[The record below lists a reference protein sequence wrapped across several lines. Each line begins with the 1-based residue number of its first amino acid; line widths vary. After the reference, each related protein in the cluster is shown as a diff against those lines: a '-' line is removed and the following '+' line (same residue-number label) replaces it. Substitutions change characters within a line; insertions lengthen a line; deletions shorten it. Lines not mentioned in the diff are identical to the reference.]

1 MRRLAGE
8 GAAHPKFSRALV
20 RPWRRALTFSTA
32 RPAPCAS
39 ARALAFGSVSP
50 RTSARPQFW
59 QTGPS
64 NVPKDHPLANFYPE
78 NVWPDE
84 IQPGFRP
91 AIDGMYSTLEGLA
104 IELLGCASEYLG
116 QPREWLPNMAVQGN
130 TILRVLHYPP
140 CADAPAGAVRAAAHE
155 DINLIT
161 LLVSGTADGL
171 QVKDRNGEWFSVKGN
186 KKQII
191 VDSGDML
198 QNITNGIFRSTTHRV
213 INPAEG
219 DADVSRYSMPLFA
232 HPRPEVDLTPLPALV
247 ERSGG
252 VVRYPSI
259 TSHEYL
265 HQRLVEIGLI
275 KPDSEK

>member
-1 MRRLAGE
+1 M
-8 GAAHPKFSRALV
+8 
-20 RPWRRALTFSTA
+20 
-32 RPAPCAS
+32 
-39 ARALAFGSVSP
+39 
-50 RTSARPQFW
+50 
-59 QTGPS
+59 
-64 NVPKDHPLANFYPE
+64 
-78 NVWPDE
+78 WPDE